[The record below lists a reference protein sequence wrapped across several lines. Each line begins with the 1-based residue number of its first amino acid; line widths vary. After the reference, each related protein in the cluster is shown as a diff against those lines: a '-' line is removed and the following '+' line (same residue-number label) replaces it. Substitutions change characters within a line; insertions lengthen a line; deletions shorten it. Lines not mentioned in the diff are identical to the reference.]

1 MLTIGEGTK
10 REECLLK
17 VTEDPR
23 DPPATAG
30 QQNVMFI
37 HLDNDTSVKKKKKT
51 VGVKSLFKIFFTFF
65 FFTQGTQEEEQITLQ
80 ICKEE
85 SKVSITKKVKSS
97 MLFAGYLEKDTA

>member
-37 HLDNDTSVKKKKKT
+37 HLDNDTSVKKKKT

-65 FFTQGTQEEEQITLQ
+65 FLNRGHR
-80 ICKEE
+80 KR
-85 SKVSITKKVKSS
+85 SKSRSRSVRKKARSPSPKR
-97 MLFAGYLEKDTA
+97 

>member
-51 VGVKSLFKIFFTFF
+51 VGVKSVCKKFFTFF
-65 FFTQGTQEEEQITLQ
+65 FLHRGHR
-80 ICKEE
+80 KR
-85 SKVSITKKVKSS
+85 SKSRSRSVRKKARSPSPKR
-97 MLFAGYLEKDTA
+97 